1 MQHALPSLL
10 ALACCLPFTTNPTL
24 AGDAPPD
31 KSAYGIFNPT
41 PDGALRA
48 FSPDRPLNSISPT
61 TVDAGRLQVESD
73 FALLTQTS
81 DRLTTTRTLQ
91 ALDPE
96 IRLGLTRYL
105 EVDLLASGL
114 NADRV
119 TTKDT
124 GRTLERDT
132 GTGNTM
138 LRARYGLF
146 GDEGGTYALALAPFI
161 SVPSGDAHFGSQGIE
176 GGVIVPL
183 SIALPSDFKLVLQT
197 EVQALHDDA
206 GAAYASFTNIA
217 NLSHVVPGIDQLTAS
232 VEFTS
237 TVNADR
243 STADVHTFEAALA
256 YLATPDTQL
265 DLGGFVG
272 LNHAAPD
279 YQIAAGISHRF

>member
-1 MQHALPSLL
+1 M
-10 ALACCLPFTTNPTL
+10 ACGPAL
-24 AGDAPPD
+24 AGDGPPD
-31 KSAYGIFNPT
+31 RSAYGIFNPT
-41 PDGALRA
+41 PDSALRA

-81 DRLTTTRTLQ
+81 DRLTRTRTLQ

-114 NADRV
+114 NADR
-119 TTKDT
+119 TTAKGT
-124 GRTLERDT
+124 GRTLERET
-132 GTGNTM
+132 GTGDTV
-138 LRARYGLF
+138 LQARYSLF

-161 SVPSGDAHFGSQGIE
+161 SVPSGDRHFGSQQVE

-183 SIALPSDFKLVLQT
+183 SIALPSDFKLALQT

-206 GAAYASFTNIA
+206 GAAFLSFTNVA
-217 NLSHVVPGIDQLTAS
+217 NLSHAVPGIDRLTAS

-243 STADVHTFEAALA
+243 YTADIYTFETALA

-272 LNHAAPD
+272 LNRAAPD
-279 YQIAAGISHRF
+279 YQVAAGISRRF